1 MDWDSK
7 MTLCELPELEQ
18 NDGEANLSLDCSVD
32 LKLGGLGDLGLA
44 ENWKEQRRASTASS
58 SKRQRAPGN
67 SSQTVFC
74 LVDDCKSDLS
84 SCKEY
89 HRRHKVCE
97 LHSKTPVVM
106 VGGQEQRFCQQC
118 SRFHLLMEFDEV
130 KRSCRKRLDGHNR
143 RRRKPQVEANSGNLF
158 SNQHASRFTSYP
170 QNFPSAGT
178 EAAWNSTVKIE
189 EDTLYPLL
197 PPPITQFVD
206 RVQQPPSHH
215 FATVFDPN
223 YEENKQFFLHDGRDI
238 AHSSRIAIER
248 ATVCQPLLNT
258 ISSAAESS
266 TNSILFSDRLSP
278 VFDSDCALSL
288 LSSSAQTSCI
298 NQSHMVPADRIP
310 MGQPL
315 LSNLHYGVSLSGY
328 SHSPMEEEHVRTV
341 LVPDSGETDLHCQ
354 SMFQVGDEDASDCAS
369 ECIPFSWQ

>member
-1 MDWDSK
+1 MKAAFMEWDSK
-7 MTLCELPELEQ
+7 MTLWALPELEQ
-18 NDGEANLSLDCSVD
+18 NDAEATLSLDCSVD
-32 LKLGGLGDLGLA
+32 LKLGGLGALGLA
-44 ENWKEQRRASTASS
+44 ESWKQQRRSSTASS
-58 SKRQRAPGN
+58 SKRQRAPSN
-67 SSQTVFC
+67 SNQTVLC

-143 RRRKPQVEANSGNLF
+143 RRRKPQVEATNAGNLY
-158 SNQHASRFTSYP
+158 STQHGSRFTSYP
-170 QNFPSAGT
+170 QNFASAGIDP
-178 EAAWNSTVKIE
+178 AWSSMVKLE
-189 EDTLYPLL
+189 EGTLYPML
-197 PPPITQFVD
+197 PPPINHFVD

-215 FATVFDPN
+215 FAATFDPN
-223 YEENKQFFLHDGRDI
+223 YKEDKQFFLHD
-238 AHSSRIAIER
+238 HTSRMAIEPTT
-248 ATVCQPLLNT
+248 ACQPLLNT

-266 TNSILFSDRLSP
+266 SNGLMFSDRLSQ

-288 LSSSAQTSCI
+288 LSSSAQTSGI
-298 NQSHMVPADRIP
+298 NQSH

-315 LSNLHYGVSLSGY
+315 LSNLHYGGY
-328 SHSPMEEEHVRTV
+328 SHSPMEEEHVGTV

-354 SMFQVGDEDASDCAS
+354 SMFQVGDEEGSDCGS
-369 ECIPFSWQ
+369 ESIPFSWQ